1 MLSTRS
7 VVRVIPLIMGMTLI
21 FSCRTDIEKINKLD
35 NPDTIPAAHATD
47 VEIIV
52 SDSAFVRIKIV
63 SPELKEFPVADSLE
77 PKTEFPQGLV
87 ATFYNKLMQV
97 ESTLTAGYAIYHTK
111 RKLFEA
117 SKNVII
123 ENFTQDQELHTNL
136 LWWDEIN
143 EKIWSDQAVTI
154 ITTTGTTFGDSGFE
168 SDQNFAKYRIL
179 GSHGQMKVKE
189 NVRTN
194 TPQQESNNKK

>member
-1 MLSTRS
+1 MRLSARS
-7 VVRVIPLIMGMTLI
+7 GVRVIPLIMGMTLI
-21 FSCRTDIEKINKLD
+21 CSCGNDIEKINKLD

-63 SPELKEFPVADSLE
+63 SPELKDFQVADSLD

-87 ATFYNKLMQV
+87 ATFYNKSLQV
-97 ESTLTAGYAIYHTK
+97 ESTLVAGYAIYHTK

-117 SKNVII
+117 SKDVVIK
-123 ENFTQDQELHTNL
+123 NFTQDQELHTDQ

-143 EKIWSDQAVTI
+143 EKIWSEQAVTI
-154 ITTTGTTFGDSGFE
+154 ITPSGTTYGDSGFE
-168 SDQNFAKYRIL
+168 SDQNFTKYSIRR
-179 GSHGQMKVKE
+179 SHGQMKVKE
-189 NVRTN
+189 NFGTDG
-194 TPQQESNNKK
+194 QQQATIK

>member
-1 MLSTRS
+1 MRSLTRP
-7 VVRVIPLIMGMTLI
+7 VMRVIPLIMGMTLI
-21 FSCRTDIEKINKLD
+21 FSCGNDIEKINKLD
-35 NPDTIPAAHATD
+35 NPDTIPAAHASD

-87 ATFYNKLMQV
+87 ATFYNRSMQV
-97 ESTLTAGYAIYHTK
+97 ESTLVAGYAIYHTK

-117 SKNVII
+117 SKDVVIK
-123 ENFTQDQELHTNL
+123 NFTQEQELHTNL
-136 LWWDEIN
+136 LWWDEAN

-154 ITTTGTTFGDSGFE
+154 ITATGTTYGDSGFE
-168 SDQNFAKYRIL
+168 SDQNFTKYSIL
-179 GSHGQMKVKE
+179 RSHGQMKVKE
-189 NVRTN
+189 NAKT
-194 TPQQESNNKK
+194 E